1 MPKVAWV
8 SYLSRNFV
16 SMIQSMTGFGKA
28 IGQFAGKKITVEI
41 RSLNSKG
48 LDLNARIA
56 SLFREKELDIRKIV
70 GAALNR
76 GKVDINIYA
85 EVTGIESASSINME
99 LAKAY
104 LEQLTVLE
112 REAATKGDLIAAVM
126 RMPDVM
132 SSGKTEMSDE
142 EWIFLKGLLH
152 EAIAALLEFRTQEGA
167 SIAVDY
173 EERLASIED
182 AMKGIEPH
190 EGARLDAVRE
200 RLMKGLEGVEVDS
213 NRFEQEV
220 VFYIEKLD
228 INEEKVRLANH
239 IKYFRETMQK
249 ENTGKKLGFIAQ
261 EIGREINTVGSK
273 SNYAP
278 MQQYVV
284 QMKDELEKI
293 KEQIGNTL

>member
-8 SYLSRNFV
+8 SYLSENFV

-152 EAIAALLEFRTQEGA
+152 EAITALLEFRTQEGA

>member
-1 MPKVAWV
+1 
-8 SYLSRNFV
+8 
-16 SMIQSMTGFGKA
+16 MIQSMTGFGKA
-28 IGQFAGKKITVEI
+28 IGQFSGKKITVEI

-132 SSGKTEMSDE
+132 SSGKSEMSKE
-142 EWIFLKGLLH
+142 EWAFLKDLLH
-152 EAIAALLEFRTQEGA
+152 EAIAALVEFRTQEGA

-200 RLMKGLEGVEVDS
+200 RLMKGLEGIEVDS

-249 ENTGKKLGFIAQ
+249 ENTGKKLGFITQ

>member
-1 MPKVAWV
+1 
-8 SYLSRNFV
+8 
-16 SMIQSMTGFGKA
+16 MIQSMTGFGKA

-152 EAIAALLEFRTQEGA
+152 EAITALLEFRTQEGA

-190 EGARLDAVRE
+190 ESARLDAVRE